1 MKSNILKVCLLACA
15 FVTFSSKHNSKSNN
29 SSVHSKTAAVNKA
42 KNPLTGSHVDPK
54 VPANQ
59 AQANNTKSN
68 NLAQNTESFEDD
80 LQSTWLKIKVKI
92 KEHKFPKLNK
102 QGLATSQRVKKFL
115 EDTYVGQKQ
124 EAAQE
129 TVGRLMVFDEE
140 DLKNKL
146 PVGDYILDTDGG
158 LIPLRNK
165 RPFELK
171 SRVVVS
177 MYPTKSY
184 LFKNDVIYNSSG
196 RTISASP
203 NNALL
208 LREYQS

>member
-15 FVTFSSKHNSKSNN
+15 FVTFSNKYNSKSNN
-29 SSVHSKTAAVNKA
+29 SSAHSKAAEINKA
-42 KNPLTGSHVDPK
+42 KNPLTRSNIDPK

-59 AQANNTKSN
+59 SAVNQSQS
-68 NLAQNTESFEDD
+68 QNVKQNAESFEDD
-80 LQSTWLKIKVKI
+80 LQSTWLTIKMKI

-102 QGLATSQRVKKFL
+102 QGLSTAHRVKKFL

-124 EAAQE
+124 QAAQE
-129 TVGRLMVFDEE
+129 TVGRLMAFDEE

-184 LFKNDVIYNSSG
+184 LFKSDVIYNSAG
-196 RTISASP
+196 RTISASSK
-203 NNALL
+203 NALL